1 MLRLIFILLFSTSV
15 QATDPTFT
23 VNGQI
28 IDSVMFS
35 DTAYVYFWDSSTN
48 QVDSTL
54 SLSLE
59 IIEFNDPNKFPKI
72 YLEDRKKI
80 HKKGISKRFP
90 SFPKDIIESTWS
102 GVVCR
107 SRNGSQIFEK
117 INDKVFVAGC
127 YNGSGIGTGTFF
139 GEQIALMASNQ
150 DSEKIAVI
158 QNRVKPTRLPSDIL
172 LNIGVYTRL
181 FYERLRARTEF

>member
-1 MLRLIFILLFSTSV
+1 MTKDKRIMIR
-15 QATDPTFT
+15 
-23 VNGQI
+23 N
-28 IDSVMFS
+28 
-35 DTAYVYFWDSSTN
+35 TA
-48 QVDSTL
+48 
-54 SLSLE
+54 E
-59 IIEFNDPNKFPKI
+59 INDPKIFPNN
-72 YLEDRKKI
+72 YLKDRKKL
-80 HKKGISKRFP
+80 HQKGISKRFP
-90 SFPKDIIESTWS
+90 DLPKDIIESTWS

-150 DSEKIAVI
+150 DSDKISVI
-158 QNRVKPTRLPSDIL
+158 ENRIKPTRLPSDIL

-181 FYERLRARTEF
+181 FYERLRARTEI